1 MFRNSESP
9 TDTMSALTIQNLAIS
24 GETDRPLESHQTTPA
39 RRRMS
44 GRSGFPDYTRRRSLA
59 GGFSPRGKNNPA
71 KFLYP
76 FKFLAGS
83 FLTRA

>member
-1 MFRNSESP
+1 
-9 TDTMSALTIQNLAIS
+9 MSALTITNLAIS

-59 GGFSPRGKNNPA
+59 GGFSLGEKIIPLSSSIRS
-71 KFLYP
+71 
-76 FKFLAGS
+76 S
-83 FLTRA
+83 FWPVHF